1 MQTVHENRI
10 YSLKIT
16 CGTSYPDAPP
26 TVQFISRVNLP
37 FVNQLNG
44 GVDPHKLPVLANWN
58 RNHSIETVL
67 VEIRR
72 YGLQL
77 FHILSEADNG
87 LLQGDGVR
95 QQQETP
101 ATSGRQ
107 YFLGSMIGLAF
118 IPPNVSLVPFS
129 LASRIV
135 SAFSV
140 CNPPGIVIAL
150 LVIRPYH
157 PNASAFADKTS
168 ANKSRVSRQVFQCS
182 LDWH

>member
-16 CGTSYPDAPP
+16 CGTGYPDAPP

-44 GVDPHKLPVLANWN
+44 GVDPYKLPVLANWN
-58 RNHSIETVL
+58 RNNSIETVL

-77 FHILSEADNG
+77 FHMLSKADNG

-118 IPPNVSLVPFS
+118 IPNISLVPFS
-129 LASRIV
+129 RITNCIRILSLQSTGHCYCAIGDKAIPSECV
-135 SAFSV
+135 
-140 CNPPGIVIAL
+140 GI
-150 LVIRPYH
+150 RG
-157 PNASAFADKTS
+157 
-168 ANKSRVSRQVFQCS
+168 
-182 LDWH
+182 